1 MFAQRQQSRLQAAAL
16 AGALAFGVFA
26 PATANAGFFDFL
38 FNDHRD
44 EQPSPPA
51 QSYADPSARIAP
63 AAPLGQESVRGAG
76 GNTGHGVAF
85 CVRLCDGQH
94 FPLEQMNNA
103 TPVETCR
110 AMCPAARTKVYY
122 GSEIGGSVAKDGAR
136 YTDLDV
142 AFVYRKQMVANCTCN
157 GKDALGLATFD
168 MATDPTLRPGDIVS
182 TKEGLKTFTGRNGAV
197 AQFTPV
203 NTASINTQL
212 NSVTSVAGMQAQARA
227 QAQAAQQAQSQLA
240 LTRRVAPPQD
250 DASDD
255 EDPGTISMPQ
265 QAAPPVNVGANGRG
279 TQPR

>member
-1 MFAQRQQSRLQAAAL
+1 MFAQRQQSRWPIAAL
-16 AGALAFGVFA
+16 AAALAFGVFA
-26 PATANAGFFDFL
+26 PAPANAGFFDFL

-44 EQPSPPA
+44 EQPPPPA
-51 QSYADPSARIAP
+51 QSYAEPSARIAP

-94 FPLEQMNNA
+94 FPLEQMSNA

-110 AMCPAARTKVYY
+110 AMCPSARTKVYY
-122 GSEIGGSVAKDGAR
+122 GSEIGGSTAKDGAR
-136 YTDLDV
+136 YADLDV
-142 AFVYRKQMVANCTCN
+142 AFVYRKQIVPNCSCN

-168 MATDPTLRPGDIVS
+168 MSTDPTLRPGDIVS

-203 NTASINTQL
+203 NSASISNQL
-212 NSVTSVAGMQAQARA
+212 NSVTTAAGMQAQARA
-227 QAQAAQQAQSQLA
+227 QAQAQQAQPQLA
-240 LTRRVAPPQD
+240 QTRRAAPAQD

-265 QAAPPVNVGANGRG
+265 QAPPPVNVGANGRG